1 MPKKYETIKVTTRK
15 GNINTMKVEISNSEY
30 LKLLMETNPEHQD
43 LYWCL
48 RTKCQLRKMQ
58 TISGFNLQRVVA
70 KVEEKYKEL
79 NENT

>member
-1 MPKKYETIKVTTRK
+1 MSI
-15 GNINTMKVEISNSEY
+15 VEISNSEY

-58 TISGFNLQRVVA
+58 TISGFNLQEQLG
-70 KVEEKYKEL
+70 KIDDKFKEI
-79 NENT
+79 NAI

>member
-1 MPKKYETIKVTTRK
+1 MSI
-15 GNINTMKVEISNSEY
+15 VEISNSEY

-48 RTKCQLRKMQ
+48 RIKLQLKKMQ
-58 TISGFNLQRVVA
+58 HLSGFNLQEIVG
-70 KVEEKYKEL
+70 KVEEKFKEL